1 VVDRSYPRTYPL
13 SMTPISPNRLYP
25 GTGTIARQLRNN
37 EPESPC
43 VNVCK
48 LAGGQCTG
56 CYRTK
61 EEIARWRTASQAERW
76 QILLRVAQRR
86 IIR

>member
-1 VVDRSYPRTYPL
+1 
-13 SMTPISPNRLYP
+13 MTPTVTNRVYP
-25 GTGTIARQLRNN
+25 GVDLIARQLRNN

-43 VNVCK
+43 VNVCR
-48 LAGGQCTG
+48 LEGGQCTG

-61 EEIARWRTASQAERW
+61 DEIARWRTASVAERW

-86 IIR
+86 VTK